1 MAPGI
6 GSTLPTE
13 SVSILEEK
21 PSNTTRSTSLFHHS
35 LVTSDFDALKFHAA
49 ASLQLQSG
57 QKHESA
63 AWTDHRLISSPYNEP
78 AHLLDLKRLDTPNRL
93 FAKALTI
100 LKPIQYDYATAEY
113 TQSFNWVAVFEL
125 LRALSDAE
133 GYEWK
138 KQEFYVVVFRSVLR
152 ADADL
157 EYLHQLDAHSH
168 AEATTSGGLLKYW
181 FGTKNE
187 NRRNLATCLWRNRED
202 ARLGGL
208 GPWHKK
214 ARAAARDMYEQI
226 VFTTLKLT
234 VDDDVSSWNFSDW
247 TEE

>member
-6 GSTLPTE
+6 ASTLP
-13 SVSILEEK
+13 VEK
-21 PSNTTRSTSLFHHS
+21 TPNTSSTSLFHHS
-35 LVTSDFDALKFHAA
+35 LITSDFDALKFHAA

-57 QKHESA
+57 QKYESA
-63 AWTDHRLISSPYNEP
+63 ATKDHRLIASPYNEP
-78 AHLLDLKRLDTPNRL
+78 AHLLDLNRLDTPNRL

-100 LKPIQYDYATAEY
+100 FKPIRHDYATAEY
-113 TQSFNWVAVFEL
+113 TESFNWDAVFQL

-138 KQEFYVVVFRSVLR
+138 KQEFYVVAFRSTLR
-152 ADADL
+152 ADADPG
-157 EYLHQLDAHSH
+157 YLHQLDAHSH
-168 AEATTSGGLLKYW
+168 AEATESGGLLKYW

-187 NRRNLATCLWRNRED
+187 NRKNLATCLWRNRED

-214 ARAAARDMYEQI
+214 ARLAAREMYEQI

-234 VDDDVSSWNFSDW
+234 IDDHVSSWKFNDW
-247 TEE
+247 TDE